1 MIILY
6 LGNILIVEI
15 FLSKHNLHFK
25 IVFKNQ
31 TLGII

>member
-1 MIILY
+1 MIRLY

-25 IVFKNQ
+25 SVFKND
-31 TLGII
+31 TSGII